1 MISTILNAMLPIVV
15 TLVLGMVAAW
25 HQDFD
30 GNGARVLNRMVMIY
44 ALPLVLFTGILS
56 TPRSQL
62 VGHTALTAVLVIAL
76 IASYMIP
83 FLIARYA
90 VGRDLMSAALQA
102 LAIGC
107 PNIGFVGLPVLGYLF
122 GPSVASIAVA
132 VSSLVLVVFHIPVTM
147 MLLTAGAA
155 QRGDASG
162 PPTGIPAQIV
172 STLQEPMVWGP
183 LLGFVMVLLD
193 IPLPTPLMKSFDLLG
208 AATAG
213 VALFSSGITL
223 YSQRVMLNLPIAV
236 STLSR
241 NILIPAVVWA
251 AVMPLGVI
259 SDSQVKEAVIALAIP
274 SAVVCVILA
283 VQFRAAEREIAST
296 IFWSTILSLPTVGLF
311 IWLLGA

>member
-30 GNGARVLNRMVMIY
+30 ANGARVLNRMVMIY
-44 ALPLVLFTGILS
+44 ALPLVLFTGIVS

-62 VGHTALTAVLVIAL
+62 VGHTALTVVLVVAL
-76 IASYMIP
+76 LASYVIP

-107 PNIGFVGLPVLGYLF
+107 PNVGFVGLPVLGYLF
-122 GPSVASIAVA
+122 GPSVASISVA
-132 VSSLVLVVFHIPVTM
+132 VSSLVLVVFHIPVTV

-162 PPTGIPAQIV
+162 PPLGLPAQIAAA
-172 STLQEPMVWGP
+172 LKEPMVWGP

-193 IPLPTPLMKSFDLLG
+193 IPLPSPLMKSFDLLG

-223 YSQRVMLNLPIAV
+223 YSQRVMFNLPIAV

-241 NILIPAVVWA
+241 NVLVPAVVWA

-259 SDSQVKEAVIALAIP
+259 SDAQVKEAVIALAIP

>member
-30 GNGARVLNRMVMIY
+30 ADGARVLNRMVMIY

-62 VGHTALTAVLVIAL
+62 VGHTALTAVLVL
-76 IASYMIP
+76 SLLASYVIP
-83 FLIARYA
+83 FVIARYA
-90 VGRDLMSAALQA
+90 VGRDLMSSALQA

-107 PNIGFVGLPVLGYLF
+107 PNLGFVGLPVLGYLF
-122 GPSVASIAVA
+122 GPSVASISVA

-147 MLLTAGAA
+147 MLLAAGAA
-155 QRGDASG
+155 RRGDASG
-162 PPTGIPAQIV
+162 PPVSLPAQIV
-172 STLQEPMVWGP
+172 ATLKEPMVWGP
-183 LLGFVMVLLD
+183 LLGFVMVLLE
-193 IPLPTPLMKSFDLLG
+193 IPLPTALMKSFDLLG

-223 YSQRVMLNLPIAV
+223 YSQRVMVSVPIAIT
-236 STLSR
+236 TLSR
-241 NILIPAVVWA
+241 NVLVPAAVWA
-251 AVMPLGVI
+251 AVVPLGVI
-259 SDSQVKEAVIALAIP
+259 SENQMKEAVISLAIP

>member
-30 GNGARVLNRMVMIY
+30 ADGARVLNRMVMIY

-76 IASYMIP
+76 LASYLIP

-90 VGRDLMSAALQA
+90 AGRDLMSAALQA

-107 PNIGFVGLPVLGYLF
+107 PNLGFVGLPVLGYLF

-155 QRGDASG
+155 QRGDVSG
-162 PPTGIPAQIV
+162 PPVGIVAQIIG
-172 STLQEPMVWGP
+172 TLKEPMVWGP

-193 IPLPTPLMKSFDLLG
+193 IELPSPLMKSFDLLG

-223 YSQRVMLNLPIAV
+223 YSQRVMFNLPIAV

-241 NILIPAVVWA
+241 NVLVPAIAWA
-251 AVMPLGVI
+251 VVMPLGVI
-259 SDSQVKEAVIALAIP
+259 SDNQMKEAVIALAIP